1 MKGKWRHMKGNERKR
16 KGKWTNI
23 QENEQIERKVTE
35 KGRNWKKIN
44 KSEEKMIGK
53 RKETKG
59 KARKWAKMKGTR

>member
-1 MKGKWRHMKGNERKR
+1 MKGNERKR

-53 RKETKG
+53 SKETKG
-59 KARKWAKMKGTR
+59 KARK

>member
-1 MKGKWRHMKGNERKR
+1 MKGNERKR